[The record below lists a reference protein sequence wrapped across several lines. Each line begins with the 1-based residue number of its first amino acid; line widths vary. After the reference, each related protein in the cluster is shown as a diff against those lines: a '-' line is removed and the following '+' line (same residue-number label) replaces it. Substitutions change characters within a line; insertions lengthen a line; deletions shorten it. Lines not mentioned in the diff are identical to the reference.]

1 MSSNDLDAY
10 QCQAIGFAVY
20 KEQLY
25 PFFALAEE
33 TGEVLGAL
41 AKYSR
46 KTGTPDFTD
55 DVLVA
60 KLRDELGDVLWNV
73 ANAAS
78 ELGVSLSDLANEN
91 IEKLMV
97 RLANNSIV
105 ER

>member
-1 MSSNDLDAY
+1 MRNRDLDTY
-10 QCQAIGFAVY
+10 QHQAIGFAVY
-20 KEQLY
+20 KEPLY
-25 PFFALAEE
+25 PFLALAEE

-46 KTGTPDFTD
+46 KTGAPDFTD
-55 DVLVA
+55 PALVG

-78 ELGVSLSDLANEN
+78 ELGVSLSDIATEN
-91 IEKLMV
+91 IDKLTF
-97 RLANNSIV
+97 RLVTNTIV